1 MSNLPAPWEGG
12 RPSRQ
17 LARAVKAQE
26 QTALEIYAHELI
38 ARREAECDRIDSQAA
53 GDAARAALECEF
65 DLLSW
70 GLEKAG
76 SSAAMKELV
85 ARHVA
90 QLSRNDL
97 RRLARR
103 FGE

>member
-1 MSNLPAPWEGG
+1 MPNLPAPWEGG
-12 RPSRQ
+12 RHSRQ

-26 QTALEIYAHELI
+26 QTAYEIYTHELI

-53 GDAARAALECEF
+53 GDAAHGSLEVEIDF
-65 DLLSW
+65 LTW

-76 SSAAMKELV
+76 NSPAMKEMV

-90 QLSRNDL
+90 QLSNNNL

>member
-17 LARAVKAQE
+17 LVRAVRAQE
-26 QTALEIYAHELI
+26 QAELAIYEHHLI
-38 ARREAECDRIDSQAA
+38 ARRESECDRIDSQAA
-53 GDAARAALECEF
+53 GDAAHGALECEF
-65 DLLSW
+65 DLFTW

-76 SSAAMKELV
+76 NSAAMKEMV

-90 QLSRNDL
+90 QFSNNNL